1 MRMTE
6 PHRLSWS
13 TLVFYALPAFALG
26 LPTIPVYVFLPT
38 FYAEQVGLGLTAV
51 GAVLLV
57 ARVTDVITDPLMGIL
72 SDRSDSRF
80 GRRKPWIAVG
90 FLVAVGALVLLF
102 QPPTGTGPTFLFF
115 GATILYLG
123 WTVMA
128 VPYTAWGAELS
139 GNYGERARITG
150 AREALQLAGVIAAAG
165 VPFAAAALG
174 VGESGDLSAIS
185 WVAVATGIPAVV
197 LLLWKVPDR
206 PVVDAPEKRRFRRT
220 DLRDIFSNRP
230 FVRLLGAW
238 FINGLANGIPAALFP
253 LYLNHVLQVGA
264 TARGALILVYF
275 LCGIAAI
282 PLWVALSHRFGKH
295 RVWCGAMVL
304 ACAAFVWVPVIP
316 IGGVLWFSIVCVVTG
331 MALGA
336 DLALPP
342 AIQADVID
350 LDTLRHGRHRAGVF
364 FALWSMGTKLALA
377 AAVGFAFPTLDFLGF
392 QVGGNNGTHVLMAL
406 AVIYSLVPIVLKVG
420 AIAMVWNYPITHR
433 RQRAVRRL
441 IERHERRAAQTLK
454 QE

>member
-1 MRMTE
+1 
-6 PHRLSWS
+6 
-13 TLVFYALPAFALG
+13 
-26 LPTIPVYVFLPT
+26 
-38 FYAEQVGLGLTAV
+38 
-51 GAVLLV
+51 
-57 ARVTDVITDPLMGIL
+57 
-72 SDRSDSRF
+72 
-80 GRRKPWIAVG
+80 
-90 FLVAVGALVLLF
+90 
-102 QPPTGTGPTFLFF
+102 
-115 GATILYLG
+115 
-123 WTVMA
+123 

-139 GNYGERARITG
+139 ENYGERARITG
-150 AREALQLAGVIAAAG
+150 IRESLQLAGVVAAAG

-174 VGESGDLSAIS
+174 VGKSGELAAIS
-185 WVAVATGIPAVV
+185 WVAVAAGIPALL

-206 PVVDAPEKRRFRRT
+206 PVTDAPEKRRFKRA
-220 DLRDIFSNRP
+220 DVKDIFSNRP
-230 FVRLLGAW
+230 FARLLSAW

-253 LYLNHVLQVGA
+253 LYLDHVLQVDA
-264 TARGALILVYF
+264 PARGALILVYF

-282 PLWVALSHRFGKH
+282 PLWVWLSDRFGKH
-295 RVWCGAMVL
+295 HVWCGAMAL
-304 ACAAFVWVPVIP
+304 ACVAFVWVPLIP
-316 IGGVLWFSIVCVVTG
+316 AGGVLAFSVVCAVTG

-377 AAVGFAFPTLDFLGF
+377 AAVGFAFPTLDLLGF
-392 QVGGNNGTHVLMAL
+392 QVGGNNGAHALMAL
-406 AVIYSLVPIVLKVG
+406 AVIYSLVPIVLKVV